1 MNYGALA
8 TILRYP
14 GPDYHRAVLAAS
26 EEFPGELSE
35 FASLAAASTSVEL
48 EDLYIRTF
56 DIHAI
61 CFLEVGYVLF
71 GEDYKRGH
79 LLVKLH
85 EILKE
90 FGIDPRGELADHLPT
105 LLELLPRLGAAR
117 PDEAEALVEKLMLP
131 ALEKMLQGFAE
142 KGNVFAGPVRAV
154 RELLRRDYPNCAAAS
169 YRAPRNVLNLPAYR
183 NN

>member
-1 MNYGALA
+1 MSYEILA
-8 TILRYP
+8 ESLRYP
-14 GPDYHRAVLAAS
+14 EGDP
-26 EEFPGELSE
+26 EK
-35 FASLAAASTSVEL
+35 

-85 EILKE
+85 DVLRE

-105 LLELLPRLGAAR
+105 LLELLPKLRAVR
-117 PDEAEALVEKLMLP
+117 PDEAEALAEKLIHP

-142 KGNVFAGPVRAV
+142 NGNPYAEPLKAV
-154 RELLRRDYPNCAAAS
+154 KTLLESDYPNCRCDSAS
-169 YRAPRNVLNLPAYR
+169 SGRFRTIDLPAYR
-183 NN
+183 NDEFLEGDGRDL

>member
-1 MNYGALA
+1 MSYEILA
-8 TILRYP
+8 EALRYP
-14 GPDYHRAVLAAS
+14 EGDP
-26 EEFPGELSE
+26 EK
-35 FASLAAASTSVEL
+35 

-85 EILKE
+85 EVLKE

-105 LLELLPRLGAAR
+105 LLELLPKLRSAR
-117 PDEAEALVEKLMLP
+117 PEEAEALVEKIIFP
-131 ALEKMLQGFAE
+131 ALEKMLQGFA
-142 KGNVFAGPVRAV
+142 KGGNPYAEPLKAV
-154 RELLRRDYPNCAAAS
+154 REVLERDYPGCRGAAP
-169 YRAPRNVLNLPAYR
+169 APGPGARLIPLPAYR
-183 NN
+183 NDEMTGDAYDG